1 MLGSKRL
8 IAFIPT
14 VKPAEAKAFYQDVLG
29 LRFIR
34 EDQVAVVFDANGTM
48 LRITIVPEFTPYP
61 FTVAGWSVPN
71 IEEIVTALAEKG
83 IAFERYSFMEQDSL
97 GIWTSSAGTK
107 VAWFKDPDGN
117 LLSVSQHM

>member
-1 MLGSKRL
+1 MLGTKKL

-14 VKPAEAKAFYQDVLG
+14 TKAAEAKAFYQDVLG

-48 LRITIVPEFTPYP
+48 LRVTIVPEFTPYP
-61 FTVAGWSVPN
+61 FTVAGWSVLN
-71 IEEIVTALAEKG
+71 IEEVVTALAEKG

-97 GIWTSSAGTK
+97 GIWTSPGGTK

-117 LLSVSQHM
+117 VLSVSQHM

>member
-61 FTVAGWSVPN
+61 FTVAGWSVLN

>member
-1 MLGSKRL
+1 MLGTKKL

-48 LRITIVPEFTPYP
+48 LRITIVPQFAPYP
-61 FTVAGWSVPN
+61 FTVGGWSVLN
-71 IEEIVTALAEKG
+71 IEEVVTALAEKG
-83 IAFERYSFMEQDSL
+83 VAFERYGFMEQDGL